1 MRHNRQL
8 GRRSLRA
15 RLTAVSVGAAAVVCA
30 LAGAL
35 IVHEQT
41 RLLSENL
48 DDALDQRLED
58 VAQLARDDRL
68 PAELSGGEDT
78 ALQVL
83 RGGAVVASSPRLAG
97 RPAVLP
103 PLNGSQRL
111 HKTSDTTPIPGSQ
124 RVVAQRVATP
134 QGPVTVIVIGQRSDI
149 TESRQVLTRTLA
161 VGVPGLTLLLGLG
174 TWLLIGRAL
183 RPVEAIRSEVASITE
198 GELWRRVPTPTS
210 GDEIARL
217 ADTMNAMLDRVE
229 QATGRQAHFVADA
242 SHELRTPLTR
252 IRAELEVDLAH
263 GSAVD
268 PIATHRSVLEETATL
283 ERLVDQLLVLAR
295 GDASASGPATEV
307 DLDDLVLGAAA
318 DLRVRR
324 PTLTVDTTHIHPVVV
339 MGWADDLRRVVANL
353 LENAGRFA
361 ITRVELELRVVGD
374 DAELTVA
381 DDGAGI
387 PVQDRDRVFERF
399 TRLDGSR
406 TASSGG
412 AGLGLAIVQE
422 IVARHRGSVR
432 ISDVRISDVRTGD
445 APDGGGCRVV
455 VLLPAALEEHALGES
470 RARVDAQQL
479 RLGEPQ

>member
-1 MRHNRQL
+1 
-8 GRRSLRA
+8 
-15 RLTAVSVGAAAVVCA
+15 
-30 LAGAL
+30 
-35 IVHEQT
+35 
-41 RLLSENL
+41 
-48 DDALDQRLED
+48 
-58 VAQLARDDRL
+58 
-68 PAELSGGEDT
+68 
-78 ALQVL
+78 
-83 RGGAVVASSPRLAG
+83 
-97 RPAVLP
+97 
-103 PLNGSQRL
+103 
-111 HKTSDTTPIPGSQ
+111 
-124 RVVAQRVATP
+124 
-134 QGPVTVIVIGQRSDI
+134 VIGQRSDI

-229 QATGRQAHFVADA
+229 QATGRQARFVADA

-432 ISDVRISDVRTGD
+432 ISDVRISDVRISDVRISDVRTGD
-445 APDGGGCRVV
+445 AQDGGGCRVV